1 MARGTEK
8 LSARGA
14 ATKKPG
20 RYGDGGGLY
29 LVVSPTGARKWVF
42 RFTLMGRVTEMGLGS
57 ADAVSL
63 SAARDMAR
71 EARKLVARGENPIAA
86 KRQAAALAAGV
97 PTFAAVADAMI
108 EARQGEWRNLKHRE
122 QWRSSLTNFTQ
133 AIRERPVDQIDTE
146 AVLSVLTPLW
156 SLKPETASRLRQRI
170 EAVLDAAKAKGHRA
184 GENPARWR
192 GHLKHLLPKRSRL
205 SRGHHAAMAYHEVSA
220 FVQKLR
226 KEPGT
231 PARALEVCVFTATRS
246 GEIYGAR
253 WSEFDLKAK
262 IWTIPAARMKGE
274 REHRVPLPGRVVEIL
289 EELHVRDAGNI
300 VFPNPRGD
308 RPLSHVA
315 MAKVLRR
322 LGEGTAT
329 VHGFRSAFRDW
340 AGNET
345 AFPREVAEAAL
356 AHVIGDEAEQAY
368 RRGDALA
375 KRRALMQA
383 WADYLE
389 SRPADNIVP
398 LARPA

>member
-29 LVVSPTGARKWVF
+29 LVVSPSGARKWVF
-42 RFTLMGRVTEMGLGS
+42 RFTLIGKVTEMGLGS

-63 SAARDMAR
+63 SAAREAAR
-71 EARKLVARGENPIAA
+71 DARKLVARGENPIAA

-97 PTFAAVADAMI
+97 PTFAVVADAMI
-108 EARQGEWRNLKHRE
+108 DARQGEWRNLKHRE
-122 QWRSSLTNFTQ
+122 QWRSSLKNFTQ
-133 AIRERPVDQIDTE
+133 AIREKPVDQIDTE

-156 SLKPETASRLRQRI
+156 ATKPETASRLRQRI

-205 SRGHHAAMAYHEVSA
+205 SRGHHAAMAYHEVPA

-231 PARALEVCVFTATRS
+231 PARALEVCILTATRS

-253 WSEFDLKAK
+253 WSEIDLKAR

-274 REHRVPLPGRVVEIL
+274 REHRIPLPGRVVEIL
-289 EELHVRDAGNI
+289 QELHGAGAGKI

-308 RPLSHVA
+308 RPLSHVV

-345 AFPREVAEAAL
+345 PFAREVAEAAL

-368 RRGDALA
+368 RRGDALT

-383 WADYLE
+383 WADFIE

-398 LARPA
+398 LTRPA